1 MTTETPQKNNK
12 VIILAVL
19 LAVSVIGN
27 IYQGMQ
33 TKGKSETIEV
43 ERIKYDTLF
52 MQFQDMDKMYDE
64 SIAMVEEFKNE
75 NTALNADIENKVAEL
90 QQIKEEI
97 ASLKKNVK
105 SKGKLFDQLKKKYD
119 RMNAL
124 NAELENKIDELLL
137 ENKVLFDKNIAL
149 KGNVDSLTG
158 VTNALDKKVNTGS
171 KLKAEYVIISSFKK
185 KESGY
190 KETKLAKRANKIEAN
205 FMILDNAI
213 AEKTEKTLYLR
224 IIAPN
229 GKVLGT
235 PAMNS
240 DSFKAE
246 NSDEIKFSS
255 KKQFTN
261 TTEKQAMKLIYE
273 ELDLEFEKGEYKV
286 EIYVDGYLSGSSSYS
301 LK

>member
-246 NSDEIKFSS
+246 NGDEIKFSS